1 VTLPARATCLLIRV
15 YQLTLSP
22 LLGNCCRFEPTC
34 SHYAAEAI
42 RRHGLIR
49 GGLLAAWRVLR
60 CNPFGRGGY
69 DPVPVEAAR
78 RAMVAAEASLRTD
91 RS

>member
-1 VTLPARATCLLIRV
+1 MSEPSLLARVACLLIRA

-22 LLGNCCRFEPTC
+22 LLGNCCRFEPSC

-42 RRHGLIR
+42 RRHGLLR
-49 GGLLAAWRVLR
+49 GAALAAWRIVR
-60 CNPFGRGGY
+60 CNPFCRGGY
-69 DPVPVEAAR
+69 DPVPLNPWQPA
-78 RAMVAAEASLRTD
+78 VAADD